1 MAEAMLLFML
11 VIKHALAD
19 LVLQSRLTTGDK
31 SNLKSPKGYIHAAD
45 HSLLTFVVCIFFTGI
60 LNAILIALL
69 DFVLHFL
76 IDYIKTR
83 SVRRFNV
90 QVNTSTFWVVQGI
103 DQIAHYSC
111 YFLYVLLLTNQL

>member
-1 MAEAMLLFML
+1 MAEAMFLFML

-19 LVLQSRLTTGDK
+19 LVLQSRLTSGDK

-45 HSLLTFVVCIFFTGI
+45 HSLLTFVVTIFFTGL

-69 DFVLHFL
+69 DFVLHFI

-83 SVRRFNV
+83 CVRHFNV
-90 QVNTSTFWVVQGI
+90 QTNSSTFWIVQGV

-111 YFLYVLLLTNQL
+111 YFLYVLLLTNHL

>member
-19 LVLQSRLTTGDK
+19 LVLQSRLTSGDK

-45 HSLLTFVVCIFFTGI
+45 HAVLTFIVSLFFTGI

-69 DFVLHFL
+69 DYILHFI
-76 IDYIKTR
+76 IDFVKTIFVRHYKVVTNSR
-83 SVRRFNV
+83 S
-90 QVNTSTFWVVQGI
+90 FWIVQGV

-111 YFLYVLLLTNQL
+111 YFLYVILITNYL

>member
-1 MAEAMLLFML
+1 MAEAMFLFML

-45 HSLLTFVVCIFFTGI
+45 HSLLTFIVCIFFTGI

-69 DFVLHFL
+69 DFALHFV
-76 IDYIKTR
+76 IDYIKT
-83 SVRRFNV
+83 
-90 QVNTSTFWVVQGI
+90 TCT
-103 DQIAHYSC
+103 
-111 YFLYVLLLTNQL
+111 LYYKVLTN

>member
-19 LVLQSRLTTGDK
+19 LVLQSRLTSGDK

-45 HSLLTFVVCIFFTGI
+45 HSLLTFIVCLFFSGV

-69 DFVLHFL
+69 DFVLHFI
-76 IDYIKTR
+76 IDYVKTTCTKR
-83 SVRRFNV
+83 YKVTTNS
-90 QVNTSTFWVVQGI
+90 STFWTIQGV
-103 DQIAHYSC
+103 DQIAHYTC
-111 YFLYVLLLTNQL
+111 YFLYVFLLTNYL

>member
-76 IDYIKTR
+76 IDYIKTH

>member
-19 LVLQSRLTTGDK
+19 LVLQSRLTSGDK

>member
-1 MAEAMLLFML
+1 MAEAILLFML